1 MEMKQ
6 QAIILAAVILIAGI
20 FGNFLRFVEQMPDQ
34 PADFGKIPMSTDGYL
49 AEEHRFSELSY
60 DVLQADTTT
69 LRRYIGPDGESLWLF
84 IAYFSS
90 QKYGSQIHSP
100 KHCLPGGG
108 WLIEHIEPYKL
119 VLDNGPARD
128 INRLIIA
135 EADRKELMFYW
146 FETRGGSIRNEF
158 GLKFDL
164 MKNSLVLRP
173 TDAAIIRLTLAIEP
187 GENIDA
193 ATARAVE
200 YFNVFMPSIT
210 EALPFVSR

>member
-1 MEMKQ
+1 MKQ

-34 PADFGKIPMSTDGYL
+34 PADFGKVPMSTDGYL

-69 LRRYIGPDGESLWLF
+69 LRRYIGPDGGSLWLF

-108 WLIEHIEPYKL
+108 WRIEHIEPYKL
-119 VLDNGPARD
+119 ALDNGPARD

-173 TDAAIIRLTLAIEP
+173 TDAAIIRLTLALEP

-200 YFNVFMPSIT
+200 YFHVFMPSIT
-210 EALPFVSR
+210 DALPFDSR